1 MIISGFFIAVS
12 LALLAYWFRYT
23 CVLILSARPARNFA
37 AQIATANQL
46 SFQFVQNTLE
56 LATDVGELDALCR
69 EIDRD
74 YMVITCLMRHGAQFR
89 EVGQSFE
96 DRMLMVD
103 FAFLKQMFAFRH
115 SREALR
121 EMAEIVQHFANQM
134 GECAAAAA

>member
-74 YMVITCLMRHGAQFR
+74 TWSLPA
-89 EVGQSFE
+89 
-96 DRMLMVD
+96 
-103 FAFLKQMFAFRH
+103 
-115 SREALR
+115 
-121 EMAEIVQHFANQM
+121 
-134 GECAAAAA
+134 